1 MAGVFGDA
9 STASEAES
17 DSESGAEE
25 ARSYLASFEAESM
38 QAEMPAAQAPEQARS
53 DEESEYDVVDEDPRE
68 LFPSDSEMEVFELLR
83 DLHPD
88 TYEEKYRAYK
98 AQVEEYESCGYW

>member
-1 MAGVFGDA
+1 MAGVFGNA

-17 DSESGAEE
+17 DSDSAAEA
-25 ARSYLASFEAESM
+25 ARSCLANGEAKNM
-38 QAEMPAAQAPEQARS
+38 QAEIPAVQAPELAGS
-53 DEESEYDVVDEDPRE
+53 DEESECDVVDEDPRE

-88 TYEEKYRAYK
+88 TYEENYRAYK